1 SEMLSVVGQ
10 LESQFTSEHAA
21 LADPGRAQQLV
32 AQLRSA
38 TERSDQLRSQAARWQ
53 VTLNDGFADL
63 ATDVEHDLRSR
74 LRALTREAD
83 EAIDASDPA
92 DAWDEFEQ
100 WLYRAATDHVVANP
114 HELLQTV
121 IASADVDLES
131 GDGLGT
137 GMNTLRGSY
146 GGVLMFGVL
155 GQLVGLGLINPVG
168 LVAGLLFGGKSF
180 RDERNRALAQR
191 RAQAKNAH
199 RKYTDELMFQ
209 VSKDSRDTIRHIQ
222 RQLRDRFASRAEE
235 LYRSSSEALSKA
247 QQAIDVDE
255 ATREQRLEDVEA
267 ELARIRGLHDEV
279 AALAPDLAEGGRS

>member
-1 SEMLSVVGQ
+1 MSARVAELFSIDGHEV
-10 LESQFTSEHAA
+10 A
-21 LADPGRAQQLV
+21 
-32 AQLRSA
+32 AQL
-38 TERSDQLRSQAARWQ
+38 D
-53 VTLNDGFADL
+53 
-63 ATDVEHDLRSR
+63 
-74 LRALTREAD
+74 
-83 EAIDASDPA
+83 IP
-92 DAWDEFEQ
+92 
-100 WLYRAATDHVVANP
+100 NP